1 MSDDEGQ
8 RAREAA
14 FRLLAVRARSASE
27 LRQRLRQKR
36 FAPELLDR
44 VIADLQAKGYQSDE
58 EFARLYAREKWN
70 NSGWGPARVRR
81 ELRAKGIAPELADQV
96 VDETYAAADLV
107 EAVLPFAQKR
117 WRSTEGLPLETRR
130 RRVVSFL
137 QRRGYDWGT
146 IQQVLERV
154 GPHPP
159 PPLAGPPL
167 LKERGRSKTG
177 GEVESP

>member
-1 MSDDEGQ
+1 LSDDNDQ

-36 FAPELLDR
+36 FAPELVDN

-81 ELRAKGIAPELADQV
+81 ELRAKGIAPELTDQV
-96 VDETYAAADLV
+96 VDETYADADL
-107 EAVLPFAQKR
+107 ADAILSLAQKR
-117 WRSTEGLPLETRR
+117 WRSTEGLPLEARR
-130 RRVVSFL
+130 RRLTGFL
-137 QRRGYDWGT
+137 QRRGYGWET
-146 IQQVLERV
+146 IRQVMEHV
-154 GPHPP
+154 
-159 PPLAGPPL
+159 
-167 LKERGRSKTG
+167 
-177 GEVESP
+177 VESP

>member
-27 LRQRLRQKR
+27 LRQRLRKKG
-36 FAPELLDR
+36 FPPELVDN
-44 VIADLQAKGYQSDE
+44 VITDLQAKGYQSDE
-58 EFARLYAREKWN
+58 DFARQFAREKWTL
-70 NSGWGPARVRR
+70 SGWGPARVRR
-81 ELRAKGIAPELADQV
+81 ELRAKGITPELTGQV
-96 VDETYAAADLV
+96 VDETYADADLV

-117 WRSTEGLPLETRR
+117 WRSTEGLPAETRR
-130 RRVVSFL
+130 RRLTGFL

-146 IQQVLERV
+146 VRRVLERV
-154 GPHPP
+154 GTHP
-159 PPLAGPPL
+159 LRFTKPPL